1 MLDGNVFAVFTRE
14 DDIIGLHAIAEKI
27 PMNYNLIGYTKGCKS
42 FNVCKTWKDAQE
54 LAKQWN
60 KDFQNNGRQKVKIGG

>member
-14 DDIIGLHAIAEKI
+14 DDIIGLQAVAEKI
-27 PMNYNLIGYTKGCKS
+27 PMNYNLVYYTKGCVT
-42 FNVCKTWKDAQE
+42 FNVCKTWKDAQK
-54 LAKQWN
+54 LARQWN

>member
-14 DDIIGLHAIAEKI
+14 DDIIGLHAIAKKI
-27 PMNYNLIGYTKGCKS
+27 PMNYNLVGYTKGCKS

-54 LAKQWN
+54 LARQWN
-60 KDFQNNGRQKVKIGG
+60 EDFKITENRK

>member
-1 MLDGNVFAVFTRE
+1 MLDGNVFAVFTKE

-27 PMNYNLIGYTKGCKS
+27 PMNYNLVGYIEGCVT

-54 LAKQWN
+54 LAIKWN
-60 KDFQNNGRQKVKIGG
+60 KDFQNNGRQKITIS

>member
-1 MLDGNVFAVFTRE
+1 MLDGNIFAVFTRE
-14 DDIIGLHAIAEKI
+14 DDIIGLHAVAEKI
-27 PMNYNLIGYTKGCKS
+27 PMNYNLVYYTKGCVT

-54 LAKQWN
+54 LARQWN

>member
-27 PMNYNLIGYTKGCKS
+27 PMNYNLVGYVEGCKS

-54 LAKQWN
+54 LAIKRN
-60 KDFQNNGRQKVKIGG
+60 KDFQNNGRQKITIS

>member
-1 MLDGNVFAVFTRE
+1 MLDGNVFAVFTKE

-27 PMNYNLIGYTKGCKS
+27 PMDYNLIGYIEGCVT

-54 LAKQWN
+54 LAIKWN
-60 KDFQNNGRQKVKIGG
+60 KDFQNNGRQKIAIS

>member
-1 MLDGNVFAVFTRE
+1 MLEGNVFAVFTRE

-27 PMNYNLIGYTKGCKS
+27 PMNYSLVGYTKGCET
-42 FNVCKTWKDAQE
+42 FNVWKDAQE

>member
-1 MLDGNVFAVFTRE
+1 MLDGNVFAVFTKE
-14 DDIIGLHAIAEKI
+14 DDIIGLHAMAEKI
-27 PMNYNLIGYTKGCKS
+27 PMDYNLIGYIEGCKS

-60 KDFQNNGRQKVKIGG
+60 KNFQNNGIQKIKIGG

>member
-1 MLDGNVFAVFTRE
+1 MLDGNIFAVLTKE
-14 DDIIGLHAIAEKI
+14 DDIIGLHSIAEKI
-27 PMNYNLIGYTKGCKS
+27 PMNYNLVYYTKDCKM

-54 LAKQWN
+54 LARQWN